1 MKTCFRPLLFCAAL
15 VASAS
20 GPLHAQTNV
29 SDIVGF
35 LMTNQA
41 VPTDDL
47 ERDRAASEAAAD
59 VLRRA
64 LLVSLTSVPI
74 TTSSG
79 GFVYRL
85 NPELGT
91 VERATESFGGF
102 FVERAFSPGNGRA
115 AFGISATTSSFE
127 KLDNQSRRDGRQ
139 VPAAS

>member
-1 MKTCFRPLLFCAAL
+1 MKTCFRPLLFFAAL

-64 LLVSLTSVPI
+64 LTPGHGRTSFGVSGSTSDFNNLDGHILSDGSFVAIARQFRDEPAPFDVESLTLHMR
-74 TTSSG
+74 SS
-79 GFVYRL
+79 
-85 NPELGT
+85 
-91 VERATESFGGF
+91 
-102 FVERAFSPGNGRA
+102 
-115 AFGISATTSSFE
+115 
-127 KLDNQSRRDGRQ
+127 
-139 VPAAS
+139 